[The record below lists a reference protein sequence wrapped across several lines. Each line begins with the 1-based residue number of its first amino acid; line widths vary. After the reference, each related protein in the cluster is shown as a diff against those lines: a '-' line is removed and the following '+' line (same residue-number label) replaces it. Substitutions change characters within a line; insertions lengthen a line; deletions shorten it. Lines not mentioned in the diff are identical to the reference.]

1 MTTTPVRCVL
11 IGAAGQ
17 LGFDLART
25 FDLPGAL
32 IPLTRADL
40 DLLDR
45 GAVERVLQAL
55 RPTHVVNTAA
65 YNLVDRAEDEPAT
78 AFAVNAEAVG
88 TLADVCQGLG
98 ATLAHFSTDYV
109 FDGRRTTPYGED
121 DAPAPLGAYG
131 RSKLEGERQALA
143 RCRGTFVFRVSGLYG
158 VARSAGKGG
167 TNFVE
172 TMLRLAHAGEPIRV
186 VHDQV
191 LTPSYTRD
199 LAPKVWR
206 VLARGAPGVYHV
218 TNAGETSW
226 FDFAREIFRLSGL
239 APALTAVTAAEYG
252 ARAPRPAYSVLGH
265 GRLAAVGEDDLRSWP
280 DALAAYLRERAG
292 VNAALVPPGP

>member
-1 MTTTPVRCVL
+1 MTTTAVRCVL

-17 LGFDLART
+17 LGYDLART

-32 IPLTRADL
+32 IPLVRADL

-45 GAVERVLQAL
+45 RALERVLGEL

-65 YNLVDRAEDEPAT
+65 YNLVDRAEDEPGP
-78 AFAVNAEAVG
+78 AFALNAEAVG
-88 TLADVCQGLG
+88 ALADVCQSLG

-109 FDGRRTTPYGED
+109 FDGLRATPYGED
-121 DAPAPLGAYG
+121 DAPAPVSVYG

-143 RCRGTFVFRVSGLYG
+143 RCRTAFVFRVCGLFG
-158 VARSAGKGG
+158 IARSAGKGG

-172 TMLRLAHAGEPIRV
+172 TMLRLAREGRPIRV
-186 VHDQV
+186 VRDQV

-206 VLARGAPGVYHV
+206 VLARGAPGVYHL
-218 TNAGETSW
+218 TNAGQTSW
-226 FDFAREIFRLSGL
+226 FDFAREVFRLSGL
-239 APALTAVTAAEYG
+239 DPTLTAVTAAEYG
-252 ARAPRPAYSVLGH
+252 ARARRPAYSVLAH
-265 GRLAAVGEDDLRSWP
+265 GRLAAAGEDDLRPWS
-280 DALAAYLRERAG
+280 DALAAYLRERASLSVAPAPAG
-292 VNAALVPPGP
+292 L

>member
-1 MTTTPVRCVL
+1 MTTTAARCVL

-17 LGFDLART
+17 LGYDLART

-32 IPLTRADL
+32 IPLVRADL

-45 GAVERVLQAL
+45 SAVERVLGEL

-65 YNLVDRAEDEPAT
+65 YNLVDRAEDEPGP
-78 AFAVNAEAVG
+78 AFALNAEAVG
-88 TLADVCQGLG
+88 ALADVCQALG

-109 FDGRRTTPYGED
+109 FDGHRATPYGED
-121 DAPAPLGAYG
+121 DAPAPLSVYG

-143 RCRGTFVFRVSGLYG
+143 RCRAAFVFRVCGLFG
-158 VARSAGKGG
+158 IARRTGKGG

-172 TMLRLAHAGEPIRV
+172 TMLRLAREGRPIRV
-186 VHDQV
+186 VRDQV

-206 VLARGAPGVYHV
+206 VLAQGAPGVYHL
-218 TNAGETSW
+218 TNAGQTSW
-226 FDFAREIFRLSGL
+226 FDFAREIFRLSEVD
-239 APALTAVTAAEYG
+239 AALTAVTAAEYG
-252 ARAPRPAYSVLGH
+252 ARARRPAYSVLAH
-265 GRLAAVGEDDLRSWP
+265 GRLAAAGEDDLRPWP
-280 DALAAYLRERAG
+280 DALAAYLRERAE
-292 VNAALVPPGP
+292 VSAAPAPPGL